1 MSEALPVAE
10 LQTEGRQADRVLMDA
25 QQAVIGWR
33 EWVGLPDLGVAHI
46 KAKVDTGAKTSALHA
61 FYVQPF
67 EREGMPWV
75 RFGVHPLQANTTQVV
90 ECEAPVKD
98 VRRVTDSG
106 GHAEMRPVI
115 ETTLVVQGETRL
127 IELTL
132 TDRENMMFRMLLG
145 RSALKRRFVVDSGKS
160 FLLGGD
166 KSQPLLE

>member
-1 MSEALPVAE
+1 MSEVLLVAE
-10 LQTEGRQADRVLMDA
+10 LQTEELSLDLQKD
-25 QQAVIGWR
+25 VIGWR
-33 EWVGLPDLGVAHI
+33 EWVSLPDLAIDHI

-61 FYVQPF
+61 FYVEPF
-67 EREGMPWV
+67 ERDDMAWV
-75 RFGVHPLQANTTQVV
+75 RFGVHPLQAPSDLVID
-90 ECEAPVKD
+90 CEAPVKE

-115 ETTLVVQGETRL
+115 ETTMMIRGEKRV

-160 FLLGGD
+160 FLLGGN
-166 KSQPLLE
+166 KSQPVLV

>member
-1 MSEALPVAE
+1 MSEALRVTE
-10 LQTEGRQADRVLMDA
+10 LQAEGQQAEM
-25 QQAVIGWR
+25 QKAVIGWR
-33 EWVGLPDLGVAHI
+33 EWVGLPDLAIAHI

-67 EREGMPWV
+67 ERDGMPWV
-75 RFGVHPLQANTTQVV
+75 RFGVHPLQATAEQVI

-115 ETTLVVQGETRL
+115 ETTLVVQGEMRL

-160 FLLGGD
+160 FLLGGN
-166 KSQPLLE
+166 KSQPVLV

>member
-1 MSEALPVAE
+1 
-10 LQTEGRQADRVLMDA
+10 MDA

>member
-1 MSEALPVAE
+1 MVETAFSGQVEVSKTL
-10 LQTEGRQADRVLMDA
+10 
-25 QQAVIGWR
+25 IGWR
-33 EWVGLPDLGVAHI
+33 EWVTLPDLAILHI

-61 FYVQPF
+61 FYVERF
-67 EREGMPWV
+67 ERDGMPWV
-75 RFGVHPLQANTTQVV
+75 RFGVHPLQASTGHVID
-90 ECEAPVKD
+90 CEAPVKD

-115 ETTLVVQGETRL
+115 ETALLVQGEVRV

-160 FLLGGD
+160 FLLGGN
-166 KSQPLLE
+166 KSRPVLL